1 MQIRTLPELAKKN
14 FGDFLNGRTWSHW
27 ITLTTKRELTLKGAR
42 RAMVRLQD
50 NLLKKNIHT
59 NIFWASE
66 PFDIKEG
73 QHLHC
78 VVEFIGM
85 DKEQDNKKIYLD
97 FVDSWRTVV
106 LEPKARILGER
117 YDNSKGAT
125 YYLSKYIQKK
135 MSDYDFFGSD
145 LTNKEIT
152 HKEPIQ
158 IPKIVN
164 KEKALKRLREYCKIN
179 NTNLEILSNQILKNK
194 KEIEDINLKEKEIY
208 GYNTK

>member
-27 ITLTTKRELTLKGAR
+27 ITLTTQRELTLKGAR

-50 NLLKKNIHT
+50 NLLKKKIHT

-85 DKEQDNKKIYLD
+85 DKDQDNKKIYLE
-97 FVDSWRTVV
+97 FVESWRTVV
-106 LEPKARILGER
+106 QEQKARIQGER

-145 LTNKEIT
+145 LTNKEKT
-152 HKEPIQ
+152 YTEPIG
-158 IPKIVN
+158 IPKMVN
-164 KEKALKRLREYCKIN
+164 KEKALKRLREYCRMN
-179 NTNLEILSNQILKNK
+179 NTNLEILGNEILKNRK
-194 KEIEDINLKEKEIY
+194 TIEDIKTKEKEIY

>member
-85 DKEQDNKKIYLD
+85 DKEQDNK
-97 FVDSWRTVV
+97 
-106 LEPKARILGER
+106 
-117 YDNSKGAT
+117 
-125 YYLSKYIQKK
+125 
-135 MSDYDFFGSD
+135 
-145 LTNKEIT
+145 
-152 HKEPIQ
+152 
-158 IPKIVN
+158 
-164 KEKALKRLREYCKIN
+164 
-179 NTNLEILSNQILKNK
+179 
-194 KEIEDINLKEKEIY
+194 
-208 GYNTK
+208 